1 MPREG
6 VRGYP
11 RKTPTKRDAKILAL
25 LEVGWTLQSAGKKF
39 GVSRQRVLQIR
50 QRYGARY
57 VRGEKGGA
65 SKGKANH

>member
-25 LEVGWTLQSAGKKF
+25 LEVGWTLQSAGEKF
-39 GVSRQRVLQIR
+39 GVTRQRVLQIR
-50 QRYGARY
+50 QRYGKKY
-57 VRGEKGGA
+57 VRKGFGD
-65 SKGKANH
+65 N